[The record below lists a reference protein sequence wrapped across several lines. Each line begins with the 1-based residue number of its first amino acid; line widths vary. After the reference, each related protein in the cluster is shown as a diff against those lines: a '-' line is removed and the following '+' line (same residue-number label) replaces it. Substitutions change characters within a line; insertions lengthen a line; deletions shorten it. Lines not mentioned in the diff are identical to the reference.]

1 MIKCDNAGV
10 VEIRGRKFELMAEF
24 TVIIR
29 ELKNMRVL
37 TDDDIKE
44 CLEQASKSDE
54 ELSKEINDMIE
65 ELFDSI
71 L

>member
-1 MIKCDNAGV
+1 MIKCDTDGV
-10 VEIRGRKFELMAEF
+10 VEIRGRKFELMAELS
-24 TVIIR
+24 VIIR
-29 ELKNMRVL
+29 ELRNMRVL
-37 TDDDIKE
+37 TDDDVKD

-54 ELSKEINDMIE
+54 ELSKEINDMIK